1 MKYFLTIL
9 KLSSMSHF
17 ILNRIRVFVKPG
29 FGFVFQSYGIIFFKT
44 KVRSQRG
51 KF

>member
-1 MKYFLTIL
+1 MTIS
-9 KLSSMSHF
+9 KLGSMSHF
-17 ILNRIRVFVKPG
+17 ILNRLNVRTF
-29 FGFVFQSYGIIFFKT
+29 FGAMVSIFFKT